1 LKTII
6 GVMGVCWILVNV
18 PSQVE
23 AQDHIRLRL
32 GASPISGFYGL
43 EYQRNNTALD
53 LGYFGSDNFGSDKGR
68 PRITIGARYF
78 LDPTDEANGEYA
90 GMSFLLNYRGRWED
104 DRKLIYDFTNGLF
117 LIAGY
122 RWTFGGRFDLT
133 LGGGCGVELQGA
145 KYYDDSLQGTG
156 ELTLGIAIK

>member
-1 LKTII
+1 MKTII
-6 GVMGVCWILVNV
+6 GLMGVCWILVNA

-53 LGYFGSDNFGSDKGR
+53 LGYADSEDGK

-90 GMSFLLNYRGRWED
+90 GVSFFLNYLSRRGADQKWH
-104 DRKLIYDFTNGLF
+104 FNNALF
-117 LIAGY
+117 LMAGY

-133 LGGGCGVELQGA
+133 LGGGYGVELRNDNL
-145 KYYDDSLQGTG
+145 KYYDDSVEGG
-156 ELTLGIAIK
+156 VEITLGIAIK